1 MLQHIPRVD
10 AWRHKASQL
19 LPVGH
24 TGLQGCWAQR
34 GPGVV
39 DVDDAAGFPLSTAIW
54 GAFSALSPMP
64 GTARPRTLRAGG
76 EGGLGASGRPEE
88 GPCSPP
94 PSTGSALGAAGPSP
108 PAAAFPPPPS
118 APASP
123 RAAAPP
129 GEHPPAGHPA
139 AGSCGTDERGEKEL
153 RSQHPPPGAIGGSR
167 ASAGGGGA
175 PLPRGADPSPGHHG
189 GFHGQ
194 EPLLASGF
202 LQEEG

>member
-10 AWRHKASQL
+10 AWGHKASQL

-108 PAAAFPPPPS
+108 PAAAFPPPS